1 MSNSWQKIEYS
12 EKHIREEE
20 EEVKQKALKRGE
32 GGKQL
37 EKKHLGERLTPLVM
51 KTDPLTTCS

>member
-1 MSNSWQKIEYS
+1 MSNSGQKMEYS
-12 EKHIREEE
+12 EKYIRQEE
-20 EEVKQKALKRGE
+20 EEVKQKALNRGE